1 MKFKLGQKVSYQ
13 WISKKKDMGGDNY
26 TTLTNFK
33 PDDDDDNCLMTINR
47 REIKHL
53 TKPRIGYIAGKRRV
67 IKKTVLEE
75 VYESDPDLHDYIEIN
90 KQIYSTYYLV
100 ASNMRNYD
108 YVLEND
114 LKEVINDT
122 VK

>member
-26 TTLTNFK
+26 TTLENFIA
-33 PDDDDDNCLMTINR
+33 DDDDDDVMTIER

-53 TKPRIGYIAGKRRV
+53 KKPSIGYIAGQRRV
-67 IKKTVLEE
+67 VFKTVLEE
-75 VYESDPDLHDYIEIN
+75 VYESDPDLNDYIEIN
-90 KQIYSTYYLV
+90 EQIYCTFYLV

-108 YVLEND
+108 YVKEEDLTEVND
-114 LKEVINDT
+114 D
-122 VK
+122 